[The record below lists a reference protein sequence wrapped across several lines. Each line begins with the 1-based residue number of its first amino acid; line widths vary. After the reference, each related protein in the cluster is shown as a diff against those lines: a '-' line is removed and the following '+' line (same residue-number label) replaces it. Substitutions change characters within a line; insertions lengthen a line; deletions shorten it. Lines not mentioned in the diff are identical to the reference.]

1 MKLNLKANRLRDE
14 ESISRGSKVNKTLAK
29 LSLNYNET
37 SNDGL
42 MFIRPVLQTNKLLVS
57 LKLQISDIT
66 SGGVK

>member
-1 MKLNLKANRLRDE
+1 VKLNLKANRLRDE